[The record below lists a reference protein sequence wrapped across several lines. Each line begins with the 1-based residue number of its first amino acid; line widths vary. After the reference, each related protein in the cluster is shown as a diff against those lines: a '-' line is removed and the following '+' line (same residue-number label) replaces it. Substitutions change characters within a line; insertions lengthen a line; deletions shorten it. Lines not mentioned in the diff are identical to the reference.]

1 MRRNF
6 PMKKSHF
13 TFYLLLIGSL
23 VFLFALSFE
32 TQASKITGKIV
43 DENGNPVEDV
53 VVNIMSYKGKLLHGR
68 RHMRMNE
75 QIFPPPQP
83 SNTDATG
90 AFTIENIT
98 SPSINL
104 LKLSLGG
111 ESDYEIRSIEIQG
124 IRFNVHRHQFHWL
137 DGFPFGIEEETEEIK
152 VKFTVRL
159 RMRIRGQVLAADG
172 TPLSNARVDLMVRRR
187 SITGSGRGSSGGTQT
202 LDEKGGFTRYVDSPA
217 NYTISVTYQG
227 QTVES
232 KEILLEQ
239 GQRMDGLTLTF
250 DEKIQ
255 PQKPNIQ
262 KQPAHIPP
270 DPERMQAAFKR
281 QREGV
286 WAINPTNRH
295 AYRKIQCQSPED
307 AIAIAKTQNAHLIAI
322 NDKEE
327 QEWILAVFGKEN
339 YWIGLTTDGND
350 DKNQWDNGDT
360 ITYKNWDSNNLISDT
375 NKSTENEENIDKLY
389 TVLIGVT
396 GKWQRIRTEN
406 PVAGLT
412 EQAILEKKDLIIGL
426 PLPEENSE

>member
-1 MRRNF
+1 
-6 PMKKSHF
+6 MKKSHITHYF
-13 TFYLLLIGSL
+13 VLLVSL
-23 VFLFALSFE
+23 VFLSAISFE

-43 DENGNPVEDV
+43 DENGNPVEDIV
-53 VVNIMSYKGKLLHGR
+53 VSIMSYKGKLLHGR

-75 QIFPPPQP
+75 QIFPPLQP

-104 LKLSLGG
+104 LNLSLGG
-111 ESDYEIRSIEIQG
+111 EEDYEIRSIEIQG

-137 DGFPFGIEEETEEIK
+137 DGFPFGIEEETDEIK

-172 TPLSNARVDLMVRRR
+172 TPLSNANVNLMVKSR
-187 SITGSGRGSSGGTQT
+187 SINGSGRGSSGGTQT

-217 NYTISVTYQG
+217 HYTISVTYQG

-270 DPERMQAAFKR
+270 DPERMQAVFKR

-286 WAINPTNRH
+286 WAINPANRH

-339 YWIGLTTDGND
+339 YWIGFTAEEELEN
-350 DKNQWDNGDT
+350 KKWDNGDPF
-360 ITYKNWDSNNLISDT
+360 TYTNWDSNNLISDT
-375 NKSTENEENIDKLY
+375 DRSTENEENIDKLY

-426 PLPEENSE
+426 PLPEEDSE

>member
-1 MRRNF
+1 
-6 PMKKSHF
+6 MKKSHITHYF
-13 TFYLLLIGSL
+13 VLLVSL
-23 VFLFALSFE
+23 VFLSAISFE

-83 SNTDATG
+83 SNTDVTG
-90 AFTIENIT
+90 AFTIENIN

-262 KQPAHIPP
+262 KQPANIPP
-270 DPERMQAAFKR
+270 DPERMQAVFKR
-281 QREGV
+281 QKEGV

-307 AIAIAKTQNAHLIAI
+307 AIAIAKTHNAHLIAI

-339 YWIGLTTDGND
+339 YWIGLTSDGND

-375 NKSTENEENIDKLY
+375 NKPTENEENIDKLY

-426 PLPEENSE
+426 PLPEEDSE